1 MNASATVGNGGE
13 NDVQHQ
19 VNSCTPFFF
28 CVFLAGLTN
37 ISFLVA
43 IFLQKDAQAIA
54 GICSLPLFTK
64 FDVLAIAHK

>member
-1 MNASATVGNGGE
+1 MPQRLLEMFGE

-43 IFLQKDAQAIA
+43 ISFRKMPKQLRVFVRFLCLQNSM
-54 GICSLPLFTK
+54 C
-64 FDVLAIAHK
+64 